1 LAEIGTILGGRY
13 RLVELLGQGGMARI
27 YRGHDNQ
34 LDRDVAVK
42 LLRPEYG
49 RDPDFSSR
57 FRQEAQNA
65 ASLNHPNIVGVHDFG
80 QDEAGPFIVME
91 LVDGEDLASIVKRSG
106 ALPPRQAARITA
118 ETARALHAAHQRG
131 IVHRDVKPGNVMVN
145 RDGQVKVTDFG
156 IARALAEAQITLP
169 GTTLGS
175 VHYFSPEQ
183 ARGDPTTAASDIYS
197 LGIVLFELLTG
208 HRPWEADSAA
218 AVAMARLAGPAPDP
232 SSLRSGIPSDLVAID
247 RKALATEPADRW
259 SSASS
264 MAAALEAFLA
274 GTAVPGVTGVAG
286 AAAPPIAA
294 GGAGAAGPAG
304 VAAAGAAVGA
314 GVVGAGTAAAGAAG
328 LDPTSAVA
336 RPNPRAIP
344 YVPDAYA
351 EEPRPRGSD
360 PYARPSSGPGGR
372 DGRRPPPRP
381 PARPQD
387 EDDEPGGTS
396 PAVWAA
402 GIVALLILAAVAFLV
417 FRLLSS
423 PGAPVAQVTVPN
435 FVGQSLAQ
443 AQAFATQNGIVLSP
457 TASAAPSGVTAD
469 TVLSQVPAAGT
480 KIDKGGTVNLV
491 VAAGAQTVA
500 VPNLVNKS
508 ETDAFNLLAAA
519 GLQLGP
525 KTEAFDPVVPLGIVI
540 SQSPPAG
547 VLVNKGTPISYVL
560 SKGPEPS
567 ASPPPSAPPS
577 PTPSPTPTPTPPPPT
592 PTPTPAKITVADYR
606 GMTLAQATKAIT
618 DDKLKLGS
626 VTPQPDC
633 YAAADNS
640 IVVDQHPTPG
650 QKVAQGTA
658 INLVVSD
665 PASLASCPP
674 P

>member
-65 ASLNHPNIVGVHDFG
+65 ASLSHPNIVGVHDFG

-118 ETARALHAAHQRG
+118 EIARALHAAHQRG
-131 IVHRDVKPGNVMVN
+131 IVHRDVKPGNVLVN

-197 LGIVLFELLTG
+197 LGILLFELLTG

-218 AVAMARLAGPAPDP
+218 AVAMARLAGPPPDP
-232 SSLRSGIPSDLVAID
+232 ASLRSGLPADLVAID
-247 RKALATEPADRW
+247 RKALATEPTDRW
-259 SSASS
+259 SSAAS

-274 GTAVPGVTGVAG
+274 GTAIPGVTGVAG
-286 AAAPPIAA
+286 A
-294 GGAGAAGPAG
+294 
-304 VAAAGAAVGA
+304 V
-314 GVVGAGTAAAGAAG
+314 AGTAGAAGAAG
-328 LDPTSAVA
+328 AAGTAAGVAGAAGLAATSATA
-336 RPNPRAIP
+336 RANPRAIP

-351 EEPRPRGSD
+351 DEPPPRGSD
-360 PYARPSSGPGGR
+360 PYGRRPSGPGGR
-372 DGRRPPPRP
+372 DGARPPSRP
-381 PARPQD
+381 PARPTD
-387 EDDEPGGTS
+387 DDEPSGTS

-423 PGAPVAQVTVPN
+423 PGAAPVAQVTVPN
-435 FVGQSLAQ
+435 FVNLSLTQ
-443 AQAFATQNGIVLSP
+443 AQALATQNGLTVSP
-457 TASAAPSGVTAD
+457 TASAAPSGVTAN
-469 TVLSQVPAAGT
+469 TVLSQDPAAGA
-480 KIDKGGTVNLV
+480 KIDRGGTVNLV
-491 VAAGAQTVA
+491 VAAGAETVA
-500 VPNLVNKS
+500 VPNIINKQ

-525 KTEAFDPVVPLGIVI
+525 KTEAFDPAVPLGAVI
-540 SQSPPAG
+540 SQNPAPG
-547 VLVNKGTPISYVL
+547 VVVNKGTPVAYVL

-567 ASPPPSAPPS
+567 ASLPPS
-577 PTPSPTPTPTPPPPT
+577 PSPTIAPTPTPTPTPPPTPPPTAVPT
-592 PTPTPAKITVADYR
+592 PTPIKVGDYVCMTVADAKAKIVAD
-606 GMTLAQATKAIT
+606 GFTVGPVLPTDDPAWFVNAQAPNSGTKAPPKSQIT
-618 DDKLKLGS
+618 ITTQETK
-626 VTPQPDC
+626 P
-633 YAAADNS
+633 
-640 IVVDQHPTPG
+640 
-650 QKVAQGTA
+650 
-658 INLVVSD
+658 
-665 PASLASCPP
+665 ASCP
-674 P
+674 

>member
-27 YRGHDNQ
+27 YRGHDTQ

-42 LLRPEYG
+42 ILRPEYG

-65 ASLNHPNIVGVHDFG
+65 ASLNHPNIVGVYDYG

-118 ETARALHAAHQRG
+118 EAARALHAAHQRG
-131 IVHRDVKPGNVMVN
+131 IVHRDVKPGNVMIN

-156 IARALAEAQITLP
+156 IARAMAEAQMTLP
-169 GTTLGS
+169 GITLGS

-183 ARGDPTTAASDIYS
+183 ARGDQTTASSDIYS

-218 AVAMARLAGPAPDP
+218 AVAMARLAGPPPDP
-232 SSLRSGIPSDLVAID
+232 STMRSGLPTDLVAID

-274 GTAVPGVTGVAG
+274 GTAVPGVGAGLANVAG
-286 AAAPPIAA
+286 A
-294 GGAGAAGPAG
+294 G
-304 VAAAGAAVGA
+304 
-314 GVVGAGTAAAGAAG
+314 AAGAAG
-328 LDPTSAVA
+328 LAGTAGAGAGYGATPTSATAATSATA
-336 RPNPRAIP
+336 RPNPGAIP
-344 YVPDAYA
+344 YVPEAYA
-351 EEPRPRGSD
+351 EDERPRPSD
-360 PYARPSSGPGGR
+360 PYRRTPSGAGGGSGRG
-372 DGRRPPPRP
+372 RP
-381 PARPQD
+381 PARPLD

-417 FRLLSS
+417 FRLLSGG
-423 PGAPVAQVTVPN
+423 GATPAAQVTVPN
-435 FVGQSLAQ
+435 FVNLSFTQ
-443 AQAFATQNGIVLSP
+443 AQALATQNGIILSP
-457 TASAAPSGVTAD
+457 TASAAPSGTAAD
-469 TVLSQVPAAGT
+469 TVLSQNPAAGT
-480 KIDKGGTVNLV
+480 KIDKGGTVDLI

-500 VPNLVNKS
+500 VPDLRNQT

-519 GLQLGP
+519 GLTFGT
-525 KTEAFDPVVPLGIVI
+525 KTEAFDPLVPAGSVI

-567 ASPPPSAPPS
+567 PSLAPSASPSPS

-592 PTPTPAKITVADYR
+592 PSPTPAKRTVADYR
-606 GMTLAQATKAIT
+606 CVTLAQAKT
-618 DDKLKLGS
+618 DIVGDHFVVGT
-626 VTPQPDC
+626 VTAQPSG
-633 YAAADNS
+633 YTAADDS
-640 IVVDQHPTPG
+640 IVIEQDPAPG
-650 QKVAQGTA
+650 QKVASGTP
-658 INLVVSD
+658 IDLVVYD
-665 PASLASCPP
+665 PASLATCPP
-674 P
+674 